1 MPRKM
6 PRPRVGFLFETAP
19 PPFLRS
25 CLATFADRE
34 WRTNEMDRMK
44 RFVCAANE
52 SFDRESEELHD
63 HSSSAKTRKRS
74 PGPLCRVAEGERSK
88 INHSIIQTL
97 LVLLSCY
104 HGPCDYVL
112 QRRRHHR
119 SLGGS
124 YVVRKH
130 EQFRRGERL
139 SILRF
144 FLRIFQ
150 RLF

>member
-1 MPRKM
+1 MGPCSAIFHPSPFPSFAPLRA
-6 PRPRVGFLFETAP
+6 PSFLFETVP
-19 PPFLRS
+19 PPYVLPLTKPA
-25 CLATFADRE
+25 CIETFAVRE
-34 WRTNEMDRMK
+34 WRTNEMDRIK
-44 RFVCAANE
+44 RFVCAVNE
-52 SFDRESEELHD
+52 SLDRESEELHD
-63 HSSSAKTRKRS
+63 HFSSAKTRKRS
-74 PGPLCRVAEGERSK
+74 PGPLCRVDEGERSK

-130 EQFRRGERL
+130 EKFRRG
-139 SILRF
+139 
-144 FLRIFQ
+144 
-150 RLF
+150 